1 MRLLRLYRA
10 FMTTVRPILR
20 SRDRVQWRVCG
31 AHQQTKTPMPEF
43 LGPK

>member
-20 SRDRVQWRVCG
+20 SSDRVQWRACG
-31 AHQQTKTPMPEF
+31 AHQQTKIPMQEF
-43 LGPK
+43 MGLK